1 MKGYMIYDVLFYFD
15 LVGMYQRN
23 LFYVPTVN
31 KVLIINGV
39 FLQNETPQQ
48 KSQEFFWNFKAMQG

>member
-39 FLQNETPQQ
+39 FL
-48 KSQEFFWNFKAMQG
+48 